1 MHRPRVFINY
11 ETTDRPWGGS
21 NSFLFALKSFMS
33 DLEEIEI
40 VSDTGADFD
49 MMLLN
54 TAYTAPG
61 EYISLKQIA
70 NYRKYG
76 HKDLFRYLLH
86 GLKKRHIK
94 IVLRLDG
101 LRRFYSGNL
110 NVKGDDIQLDLIN
123 FADAIVFQSNDAL
136 MQFQKTTGKI
146 SVPYH
151 IILNGVDQHL
161 FKIKGKTV
169 WNKQDRL
176 KVFTTSWSS
185 NPGKGFEDIAR
196 LSDVE
201 GVVVNFV
208 GNWPKEI
215 PSKRVRLTPPLK
227 QGLLAEEY
235 RQNDIFF
242 FPSRNEACPNV
253 VLEALSCGLPVIYH
267 PSGGTPEIA
276 SGYGVEMTEDITA
289 TLDAVSE
296 RYDSYIEKI
305 QNDRHLF
312 SIDYAGNKCIEAF
325 QSLFGDQ
332 K

>member
-1 MHRPRVFINY
+1 MPRPRVFINY

-86 GLKKRHIK
+86 GLKKRQIK

-110 NVKGDDIQLDLIN
+110 NVKGDDIQLNLIN

-136 MQFQKTTGKI
+136 MQFQKVTGNI
-146 SVPYH
+146 SVPHY
-151 IILNGVDQHL
+151 IIHNGVNNKL
-161 FKIKGKTV
+161 FNMEGKAG
-169 WNKQDRL
+169 WNRKDKL

-185 NPGKGFEDIAR
+185 NPRKGFEDIAR
-196 LSDVE
+196 LSEVE
-201 GVVVNFV
+201 GIVVNFV
-208 GNWPKEI
+208 GNWPKETAAGKVI
-215 PSKRVRLTPPLK
+215 LKPPLK
-227 QGLLAEEY
+227 QELLAEEY

-253 VLEALSCGLPVIYH
+253 VIEALSCGLPVIYH
-267 PSGGTPEIA
+267 PSGGTPELAAAYGIA
-276 SGYGVEMTEDITA
+276 LTNDFNADIIA
-289 TLDAVSE
+289 ISE
-296 RYDSYIEKI
+296 NYDSFLEKI
-305 QNDRHLF
+305 REDHYTF
-312 SIDYAGNKCIEAF
+312 SIDHAGKKYAEAF
-325 QSLFGDQ
+325 HEAAL
-332 K
+332 

>member
-86 GLKKRHIK
+86 GLKKRQIK

-101 LRRFYSGNL
+101 LRRFYSDNL

-123 FADAIVFQSNDAL
+123 FADAIVFQSKASL
-136 MQFQKTTGKI
+136 MQFQKVMGNIKT
-146 SVPYH
+146 PYH
-151 IILNGVDQHL
+151 IIHNGVDQRL
-161 FKIKGKTV
+161 FNLEGRSN
-169 WNKQDRL
+169 WNRKDKL

-196 LSDVE
+196 LSEVA

-215 PSKRVRLTPPLK
+215 ASGRVHIKPPLK
-227 QGLLAEEY
+227 QALLAQEY
-235 RQNDIFF
+235 KQNDIFF

-253 VLEALSCGLPVIYH
+253 VVEALSCGLPVIYH
-267 PSGGTPEIA
+267 PSGGTLELA
-276 SGYGVEMTEDITA
+276 SKYGVALTNDLHADIKA
-289 TLDAVSE
+289 ISE
-296 RYDSYIEKI
+296 NYDSFVKKI
-305 QNDRHLF
+305 REDHYTF
-312 SIDYAGNKCIEAF
+312 SIDHAGSKYAEVFQEAA
-325 QSLFGDQ
+325 L
-332 K
+332 